1 MVVYK
6 VLGPVKSIP
15 AVDLLGSA
23 LTLVPTGHDSEV
35 GGKFPLQA
43 ALKPPPGTSMV
54 CIAAADT
61 FVEVRPVR
69 LLEEREVIRL
79 AAGFEGD
86 APMEDDAE
94 LEGLFTL

>member
-1 MVVYK
+1 
-6 VLGPVKSIP
+6 
-15 AVDLLGSA
+15 
-23 LTLVPTGHDSEV
+23 
-35 GGKFPLQA
+35 
-43 ALKPPPGTSMV
+43 MV